1 MKNEK
6 YEYIK
11 EYMRKHKNIEV
22 EDAVSTLS
30 DYFNTLPARVKE
42 TQTHKNYY
50 QILTQQILEAF
61 DSIVEQIANM
71 PGLKIEIGEPDQTA
85 INEWAKRNILI
96 MEGYLGTDKALKE
109 LREVRGYGD
118 RKNNQN
124 DRTI

>member
-6 YEYIK
+6 YQYIK
-11 EYMRKHKNIEV
+11 NYMRANKNIVV

-96 MEGYLGTDKALKE
+96 MEGYLGKDKALKE